1 MKKSDELAALLKE
14 ISSYRQRDKLVF
26 FVGAGV
32 SRLSGYP
39 SWVDLIRS
47 LAEELGYQSGMFS
60 AKGSSRFSSEE
71 FLKIPEM
78 YYNKMGEA
86 AYYEKI
92 RSQLDMKLKPNNIHK
107 RIMRMNPYHLL
118 TTNYDDL
125 LEQTAN
131 TFGINYSVI
140 NADEKVAG
148 ASTQRYILKVHGDF
162 EHDNFVLKESDY
174 LNHETNFKLVDNVMK
189 TIMATNMIIFIG
201 YQLSDYNI
209 KLILNWVQQ
218 VQGDSF
224 IKPIFVHVD
233 PEPLDDNSMDYYQK
247 RGLRIITACELC
259 PEGTYYDRYKAV
271 LDAMLHYV
279 ERPEDESV
287 EAAMEYLYGKLLP
300 LDEISYLRADDF
312 IRAFADH
319 TIDKTHMI
327 HENETSSV
335 FTKMY
340 QVVDEKDGGSYSG
353 ELLEKAL
360 YVKNRISKSGISG
373 CYTRDK
379 TYIDQEHFL
388 IQNPSFSSSCQ
399 QIEDGLDSYGNSVE
413 GLYKKA
419 YDLSFLGRLEEA
431 YYIYHGLLERCK
443 EECKWFYYFF
453 SQINLRLLSQL
464 IRQME
469 RLTKSLADDLFYED
483 EKGLFEP
490 ELLEDVGLIQAYMDL
505 PAEIKRYSFLNRL
518 STSNYYAEDIVKL
531 YEENYRIAEDAAEK
545 RVIMVDIAPYDRAE
559 ILMHDAINF
568 IYNNRL
574 LYSMFREHNRFVRT
588 TMHTYLAGKSARM
601 KMGGNVEFS
610 LDYQDLLLMIRNFRV
625 EDLEFLTRKV
635 DLSAFSVAKEDR
647 EKFEQYVESIIDY
660 HRDHFAD
667 GIIGDEINMYIL
679 IREEL
684 KSMCFLAKYFI
695 KNRKTVEK
703 YINFVANDMP
713 EHDLDYSHK
722 LKHLEHLKDYIS
734 EEDEAIIH
742 EIEELLAEKV
752 QFSLERTQEISSV
765 LKNLKWALEE
775 GKAGKLDNQ
784 Q

>member
-1 MKKSDELAALLKE
+1 MKKSDELIALLKE
-14 ISSYRQRDKLVF
+14 ISNYRQKDKLVF

-47 LAEELGYQSGMFS
+47 MAEELGYQSGMFS
-60 AKGSSRFSSEE
+60 AKGNSRFSSEE

-86 AYYEKI
+86 AYFEKI
-92 RSQLDMKLKPNNIHK
+92 HSQLDTKLKPNNIHK

-148 ASTQRYILKVHGDF
+148 ASTQRYLLKVHGDF
-162 EHDNFVLKESDY
+162 ENDNFVLKESDY

-189 TIMATNMIIFIG
+189 TIMATNLIIFIG

-224 IKPIFVHVD
+224 IKPVFVHVD

-271 LDAMLHYV
+271 LDAMLQYV
-279 ERPEDESV
+279 DRPEDDSE
-287 EAAMEYLYGKLLP
+287 EAAVEYLYQKLIP
-300 LDEISYLRADDF
+300 LDEIFYLRAEDF
-312 IRAFADH
+312 IRSFSDH
-319 TIDKTHMI
+319 TIDKKHMI
-327 HENETSSV
+327 HELEGTPV

-340 QVVDEKDGGSYSG
+340 KVSDADSGLEYSE
-353 ELLEKAL
+353 ELREKAQ
-360 YVKNRISKSGISG
+360 YIRKRINKSGISG
-373 CYTRDK
+373 CYTKEK
-379 TYIDQEHFL
+379 TYIDQEHFI
-388 IQNPSFSSSCQ
+388 IQNPTFFRGYQ
-399 QIEDGLDSYGNSVE
+399 EVEDGLDGYGDSIE
-413 GLYKKA
+413 EQYQKA
-419 YDLSFLGRLEEA
+419 YDLCVLGRLEEA
-431 YYIYHGLLERCK
+431 YYIYHGLLGRCK
-443 EECKWFYYFF
+443 EEAKWFYYFF

-464 IRQME
+464 IRQIE
-469 RLTKSLADDLFYED
+469 RLTKCIADDLFYE
-483 EKGLFEP
+483 EESKLFEP
-490 ELLEDVGLIQAYMDL
+490 ELLEDVGMIQAYMDL

-518 STSNYYAEDIVKL
+518 SSSNYYAEDIVKL
-531 YEENYRIAEDAAEK
+531 YEENYRIAEDIEEK
-545 RVIMVDIAPYDRAE
+545 RITMVGIAPFDRSE
-559 ILMHDAINF
+559 ILMHDAVNF

-588 TMHTYLAGKSARM
+588 TMQTYLAGKAARM
-601 KMGGNVEFS
+601 QLRQMEHHTIREVHFS
-610 LDYQDLLLMIRNFRV
+610 LDFQDLLLMIRNFRV
-625 EDLEFLTRKV
+625 EDLEFLAKKT
-635 DLSAFSVAKEDR
+635 DLMAFSISDEDR
-647 EKFEQYVESIIDY
+647 GRFERYVEATIDY

-667 GIIGDEINMYIL
+667 GIVGDEVNMFIL

-703 YINFVANDMP
+703 YIVFVAKDMP
-713 EHDLDYSHK
+713 EHDLDYSHR
-722 LKHLEHLKDYIS
+722 LKNLELLKGYIS
-734 EEDEAIIH
+734 EADESMIH

-752 QFSLERTQEISSV
+752 QFTLEKTQESSTA
-765 LKNLKWALEE
+765 LENLKWALEQS
-775 GKAGKLDNQ
+775 KY
-784 Q
+784 